1 MDRQSVSHEIGDYL
15 YNNYQCFLETHS
27 EMLEL
32 HGTFLD
38 LETTIVNYYPVLL
51 HALQANLESETP
63 KSTNKLSKSSTGEK
77 EMRW

>member
-1 MDRQSVSHEIGDYL
+1 
-15 YNNYQCFLETHS
+15 
-27 EMLEL
+27 MLEL

-38 LETTIVNYYPVLL
+38 IETTIVNYYPVLL

-63 KSTNKLSKSSTGEK
+63 KSTNKASKSSTGEK